1 MSSLSPAIHSRS
13 TSRSSH
19 NDRLNSEF
27 RKLWVGQA
35 ISAVGSQVTQV
46 ALPLTAA
53 LTLGASA
60 QQMGYLVAAGWLPY
74 LLFSLFF
81 GAWSDRL
88 PRRPIMIATDVGRA
102 LVLLTI
108 PLAAFAGVLR
118 IEHVLVVAF
127 IAGALTVLFQSAYRP
142 FIPTLVGREALVDAN
157 SKIAVT
163 ESAARVA
170 GPSLGGLLISLLTAP
185 IAILVDAMSFL
196 VSAAAVMLV
205 RADDQAPPRSERR
218 SIWKEIGEG
227 IAIVARQPFIR
238 AVTLIGLI
246 FNVTITIGDAVYI
259 LYATRVLGLD
269 AAIIGGVFTVGG
281 VASVVGATLV
291 RRTTDRFGIGPSMAG
306 SIFLIALSWSL
317 VLAAAGP
324 PIVAAVY
331 LAGRSVLAAFGAAT
345 FNVTSSSV
353 AQAAI
358 PPRLQ
363 GRVGGAGQVLGLG
376 MIPIAA
382 VAGGWLGEHVGLWN
396 TLAISLA
403 GQLLGL
409 VYVVASPLRR
419 IRTAADLAPVTPSP
433 AAPSSARP

>member
-1 MSSLSPAIHSRS
+1 
-13 TSRSSH
+13 
-19 NDRLNSEF
+19 
-27 RKLWVGQA
+27 
-35 ISAVGSQVTQV
+35 
-46 ALPLTAA
+46 
-53 LTLGASA
+53 
-60 QQMGYLVAAGWLPY
+60 MGYLVAAGWLPY
-74 LLFSLFF
+74 LLFSMFF

-88 PRRPIMIATDVGRA
+88 PRRPIMIATDIGRA
-102 LVLLTI
+102 LALVTI
-108 PLAAFAGVLR
+108 PIAAFAGVLR

-127 IAGALTVLFQSAYRP
+127 VAGAFTVLFQSAYRP
-142 FIPTLVGREALVDAN
+142 FIPTLVARDELVDAN
-157 SKIAVT
+157 SKLAVT

-185 IAILVDAMSFL
+185 IAILVDALSFL
-196 VSAAAVMLV
+196 VSAAAVIAV
-205 RADDQAPPRSERR
+205 RADDPAPPRSERQ

-227 IAIVARQPFIR
+227 IGIVARQPFIR
-238 AVTLIGLI
+238 SVTLIGLI
-246 FNVTITIGDAVYI
+246 FNFTITIGDAVYI

-269 AAIIGGVFTVGG
+269 AAIIGSVFTVGG
-281 VASVVGATLV
+281 IASVVGATLV

-317 VLAAAGP
+317 VLAAGGP
-324 PIVAAVY
+324 PIVAAIY

-382 VAGGWLGEHVGLWN
+382 LTGGWLGEHVGLWN

-403 GQLLGL
+403 GQVLGL
-409 VYVVASPLRR
+409 FYVFASPLRSV
-419 IRTAADLAPVTPSP
+419 RTAADVAPVSPPSP

>member
-1 MSSLSPAIHSRS
+1 
-13 TSRSSH
+13 
-19 NDRLNSEF
+19 
-27 RKLWVGQA
+27 
-35 ISAVGSQVTQV
+35 
-46 ALPLTAA
+46 
-53 LTLGASA
+53 
-60 QQMGYLVAAGWLPY
+60 MGYLVAAGWLPY

-88 PRRPIMIATDVGRA
+88 RRRPILVATDIGRA

-127 IAGALTVLFQSAYRP
+127 LAGALTVLFQSAYRP
-142 FIPTLVGREALVDAN
+142 FIPTLVARDALVDAN

-163 ESAARVA
+163 ESTARVA
-170 GPSLGGLLISLLTAP
+170 GPSLAGLLISLFTAP
-185 IAILVDAMSFL
+185 IAILVDAASFL
-196 VSAAAVMLV
+196 ASAAAVVAMRV
-205 RADDQAPPRSERR
+205 DEQTPARNERR

-227 IAIVARQPFIR
+227 IGIVARQPFIR
-238 AVTLIGLI
+238 SVTLIGLI
-246 FNVTITIGDAVYI
+246 FNVTITLGDAVYI

-269 AAIIGGVFTVGG
+269 AALIGGVFTVGG

-291 RRTTDRFGIGPSMAG
+291 GRTTQRFGIGPSMAG

-324 PIVAAVY
+324 PIVAAIY
-331 LAGRSVLAAFGAAT
+331 LAGRSVLAAFAAAT

-358 PPRLQ
+358 PSRLQ
-363 GRVGGAGQVLGLG
+363 GRVGGAGQVLSLG

-382 VAGGWLGEHVGLWN
+382 LVGGWLGEHVGLWN
-396 TLAISLA
+396 TLAISLG

-409 VYVVASPLRR
+409 LYVVASPLRG
-419 IRTAADLAPVTPSP
+419 IRTASDVAPVTPSP

>member
-1 MSSLSPAIHSRS
+1 MSSLSPATHSRS
-13 TSRSSH
+13 TSRCSH

-27 RKLWVGQA
+27 RKLWLGQA

-74 LLFSLFF
+74 LFFSMFF

-88 PRRPIMIATDVGRA
+88 PRRPILIATDLGRA
-102 LVLLTI
+102 LVLATVPI
-108 PLAAFAGVLR
+108 AAFAGALR
-118 IEHVLVVAF
+118 IEHVVVVAF
-127 IAGALTVLFQSAYRP
+127 VAGAFTVLFQSAYRP
-142 FIPTLVGREALVDAN
+142 FIPALVGRDALVDAN
-157 SKIAVT
+157 SKLAVT

-170 GPSLGGLLISLLTAP
+170 GPSLAGLLISVLTAP
-185 IAILVDAMSFL
+185 IAILVDALSFV
-196 VSAAAVMLV
+196 VSAAAVAAM
-205 RADDQAPPRSERR
+205 RTDDPAPPRTERR

-227 IAIVARQPFIR
+227 IAIVARHPFIR
-238 AVTLIGLI
+238 SVTFIGLI

-259 LYATRVLGLD
+259 LYATRTLGLD
-269 AAIIGGVFTVGG
+269 AALIGGVFTVGG
-281 VASVVGATLV
+281 IASVAGATLV
-291 RRTTDRFGIGPSMAG
+291 RRTTARFGIGPSMAG

-324 PIVAAVY
+324 PIIAAVY

-358 PPRLQ
+358 PTRLQ

-382 VAGGWLGEHVGLWN
+382 LLGGWLGENIGLWN

-409 VYVVASPLRR
+409 LYIVASPLRR
-419 IRTAADLAPVTPSP
+419 IRTTADLP
-433 AAPSSARP
+433 AFSAVP